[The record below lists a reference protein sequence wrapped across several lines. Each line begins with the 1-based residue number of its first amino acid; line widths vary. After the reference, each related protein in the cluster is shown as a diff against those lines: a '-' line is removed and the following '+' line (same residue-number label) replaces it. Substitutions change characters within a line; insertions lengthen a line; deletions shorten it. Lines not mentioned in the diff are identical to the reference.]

1 MVYNR
6 LILYLVQ
13 NCEELLGRAKD
24 FPYFGGDFPY
34 NVIIRPFCRF
44 FYII

>member
-6 LILYLVQ
+6 FILYLVQ
-13 NCEELLGRAKD
+13 NCEEIMRPAKD

-34 NVIIRPFCRF
+34 NVIIGLF
-44 FYII
+44 